1 MSYKCRIELILGPMY
16 SGKSTELIRRTS
28 RYKAI
33 GKNILIINSILD
45 TRTDNSVKTHS
56 NNKKKAIK
64 TKNLLDI
71 VNLDD
76 YKNSEVIGVDEGQ
89 FFDDLLD
96 FVKIVEQTDKIL
108 IIAGLDGDYKREPF
122 GDILRC
128 IPLCD
133 DLIKLSAMCM
143 YKNNG
148 TPSSFTKRIVNSDN
162 QTLIGAKNTYITVCR
177 EGYFNT
183 NE

>member
-28 RYKAI
+28 RYEAI
-33 GKNILIINSILD
+33 GKNILIINSVLD
-45 TRTDNSVKTHS
+45 SRTDNSVKTHS

-64 TKNLLDI
+64 TKNLLNI
-71 VNLDD
+71 LDLD
-76 YKNSEVIGVDEGQ
+76 LYKNSEVIGVDEGQ

-96 FVKIVEQTDKIL
+96 FVKIVEKTDKIL

-122 GDILRC
+122 GDILKC

-133 DLIKLSAMCM
+133 ELIKLSAMCM
-143 YKNNG
+143 HKNDG
-148 TPSSFTKRIVNSDN
+148 TPSSFTKRIVNSNN
-162 QTLIGAKNTYITVCR
+162 QTLIGAKDSYITVSR
-177 EGYFNT
+177 EGYFKK
-183 NE
+183 

>member
-1 MSYKCRIELILGPMY
+1 MNYKCRIELILGPMY

-56 NNKKKAIK
+56 NNKKKTIK
-64 TKNLLDI
+64 TTKLLDI
-71 VNLDD
+71 INLDD